1 MNANRVLRL
10 QPRGAG
16 EDVVDTV
23 GTLYVRCVESGV
35 LAFCR
40 PVFKVLTETTPSPC
54 EDLCT
59 VLL

>member
-1 MNANRVLRL
+1 
-10 QPRGAG
+10 
-16 EDVVDTV
+16 VDTV